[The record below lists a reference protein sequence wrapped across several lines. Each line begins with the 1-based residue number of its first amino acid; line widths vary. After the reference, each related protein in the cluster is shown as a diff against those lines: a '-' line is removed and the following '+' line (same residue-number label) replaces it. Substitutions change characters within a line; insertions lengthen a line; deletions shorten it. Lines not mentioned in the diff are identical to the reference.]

1 MFAFEVAQPVAAD
14 RRDELLA
21 DCPGEP
27 VDRVL
32 AFDLS
37 AIQPMR
43 KPLSEHVGDGFGGG
57 AGRCAFFDLV

>member
-43 KPLSEHVGDGFGGG
+43 KPIV
-57 AGRCAFFDLV
+57 